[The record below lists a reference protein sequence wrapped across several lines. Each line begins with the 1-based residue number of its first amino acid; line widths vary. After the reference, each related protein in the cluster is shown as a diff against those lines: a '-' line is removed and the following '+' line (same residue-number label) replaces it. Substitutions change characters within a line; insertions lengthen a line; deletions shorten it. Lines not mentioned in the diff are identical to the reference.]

1 MTKLKFAEFSAVSL
15 ELFEE
20 RSVDDLKFDLHNAIF
35 VTDGA
40 KLGVITD
47 GDVRRAVRK
56 FGYSFSPCSAI
67 NWDPEILD
75 APEGISKSEIS
86 DECRKILAAKPNI
99 KIIPVRIGKIFRMFA
114 FKDIE
119 IEKADV
125 TVVIMARAR

>member
-1 MTKLKFAEFSAVSL
+1 MLYE
-15 ELFEE
+15 
-20 RSVDDLKFDLHNAIF
+20 
-35 VTDGA
+35 
-40 KLGVITD
+40 
-47 GDVRRAVRK
+47 K

-86 DECRKILAAKPNI
+86 DECRGKFLPRKPNI

-125 TVVIMARAR
+125 TVVIMAGGLGSRLGDVTKSIPKPMLKLGPKPIFRTYR

>member
-56 FGYSFSPCSAI
+56 I
-67 NWDPEILD
+67 WL
-75 APEGISKSEIS
+75 
-86 DECRKILAAKPNI
+86 LL
-99 KIIPVRIGKIFRMFA
+99 FA
-114 FKDIE
+114 
-119 IEKADV
+119 V
-125 TVVIMARAR
+125 